1 MTTAT
6 PDHDQRQHVIQA
18 CYDHDVKFI
27 RLWFTDI
34 LGVLKSMAITI
45 EELEHALDDGVTFDG
60 ASIEGFARVDEAD
73 MVAVPDP
80 STFQLLPWRPSERA
94 VARMLCDV
102 RVPGGEPF
110 EGDPRWVLKRTL
122 ARAAEQGLTFYV
134 SPEIEFF
141 YFRDASGTEPLDRG
155 GYFDLTP
162 LDSGSDLRRETVL
175 TLEEMGIGVALSHHE
190 AAPSQHEI
198 DLRYMDALTMADAIM
213 TYRLVVKEVAMRHG
227 VYATFMPKPQSGVN
241 GSGMHLQLSLFRG
254 EENAFAVREGAAGA
268 DDRGGDALGLTPLAR
283 SFMAGLLAHAGEAML
298 VTNQWVNSYRRLV
311 PGFEAPTHAT
321 WSTSNHADLLRV
333 PRHKPGDAVAARIE
347 YRVPDPA
354 CNPYL
359 AFAALLAAGL
369 DGLERESVLP
379 EPLDRDVRELDADA
393 LAARAITPL
402 PASLGEAI
410 TAFAGS
416 ELLRE
421 TLGTHVFESL
431 VANKRHEWDEYRSQV
446 SAFELDR
453 YLGVL

>member
-1 MTTAT
+1 MTTPM

-34 LGVLKSMAITI
+34 LGTLKSMAITI

-80 STFQLLPWRPSERA
+80 ATFQLLPWRPSERA

-122 ARAAEQGLTFYV
+122 ARAAEHGLTFYV

-198 DLRYMDALTMADAIM
+198 DLRYTDALSMADAIM

-227 VYATFMPKPQSGVN
+227 VYATFMPKPQREVN

-254 EENAFAVREGAAGA
+254 EENVFAGR
-268 DDRGGDALGLTPLAR
+268 DDALGLTPLAR

-321 WSTSNHADLLRV
+321 WSTTNHADLLRV
-333 PRHKPGDAVAARIE
+333 PRHTPENGVAARIE

-369 DGLERESVLP
+369 DGIERESALP
-379 EPLDRDVRELDADA
+379 EPLDRDVRELEAEE
-393 LAARAITPL
+393 LAQRAIAPL

-416 ELLRE
+416 DLLRE
-421 TLGTHVFESL
+421 TLGAHVFESL
-431 VANKRHEWDEYRSQV
+431 VANKRHEWAEYRSQV

>member
-1 MTTAT
+1 MTTT
-6 PDHDQRQHVIQA
+6 PRPDHDQRQHVIQA

-34 LGVLKSMAITI
+34 LGVLKSVAITI

-80 STFQLLPWRPSERA
+80 STFQLLPWRPRERA

-102 RVPGGEPF
+102 QVPGGAPF

-198 DLRYMDALTMADAIM
+198 DLRYTDALTMADAIM

-227 VYATFMPKPQSGVN
+227 AYATFMPKPLRDVN

-254 EENAFAVREGAAGA
+254 EDNAFADEA
-268 DDRGGDALGLTPLAR
+268 DPLGLSALGR
-283 SFMAGLLAHAGEAML
+283 RFMAGLLEHAPETML

-321 WSTSNHADLLRV
+321 WSTANHADLVRV
-333 PRHKPGDAVAARIE
+333 PRHKPGDPVAARVE

-369 DGLERESVLP
+369 DGLERESALP
-379 EPLDRDVRELDADA
+379 APLDRDVRTLEADELEQ
-393 LAARAITPL
+393 RAIAAL
-402 PASLGEAI
+402 PSSLGEAI
-410 TAFAGS
+410 AAFADS
-416 ELLRE
+416 ELLRGA
-421 TLGTHVFESL
+421 LGTHVCESL
-431 VANKRHEWDEYRSQV
+431 VANKRHEWGEYRSQI
-446 SAFELDR
+446 SEFELER

>member
-1 MTTAT
+1 MTS
-6 PDHDQRQHVIQA
+6 PPRSDFDERQHVIQA
-18 CYDHDVKFI
+18 CYDQDVKFI

-34 LGVLKSMAITI
+34 LGMLKSVAITI

-80 STFQLLPWRPSERA
+80 STFQLLPWRPRERA
-94 VARMLCDV
+94 VARMLCDI
-102 RVPGGEPF
+102 RRPGGEPF
-110 EGDPRWVLKRTL
+110 EGDPRWVLQRTVE
-122 ARAAEQGLTFYV
+122 RAAQQGLTFYV

-141 YFRDASGTEPLDRG
+141 YFRDATGTEPLDRG

-175 TLEEMGIGVALSHHE
+175 MLESMGIGVALSHHE

-198 DLRYMDALTMADAIM
+198 DLRYTDALTMADAIM

-227 VYATFMPKPQSGVN
+227 AYATFTPKPLRDVN

-254 EENAFAVREGAAGA
+254 EENAFSDDA
-268 DDRGGDALGLTPLAR
+268 DPLGISPLAR
-283 SFMAGLLAHAGEAML
+283 SFMAGLLDHASETML

-321 WSTSNHADLLRV
+321 WSTRNHADLLRV
-333 PRHKPGDAVAARIE
+333 PAYKPGDPAATRIE

-359 AFAALLAAGL
+359 AFAALLSAGL
-369 DGLERESVLP
+369 DGIEREAALP
-379 EPLDRDVRELDADA
+379 GALDRDVRELEPDEVEQ
-393 LAARAITPL
+393 RAITPL
-402 PASLGEAI
+402 PSSLGEAI
-410 TAFAGS
+410 VAFDDSA
-416 ELLRE
+416 LLRD
-421 TLGTHVFESL
+421 TLGPHVCESL
-431 VANKRHEWDEYRSQV
+431 VANKRHEWDEYRTHV
-446 SAFELDR
+446 SEFELER

>member
-1 MTTAT
+1 MTAT
-6 PDHDQRQHVIQA
+6 SRGGASDERQHVIQA
-18 CYDHDVKFI
+18 CYDQDVKFI
-27 RLWFTDI
+27 RLWFADI
-34 LGVLKSMAITI
+34 LGMLKSVAITI

-73 MVAVPDP
+73 MVAAPDP
-80 STFQLLPWRPSERA
+80 STFRVLPWRPRERA
-94 VARMLCDV
+94 VARMWCDI
-102 RVPGGEPF
+102 RTPGGEPF

-122 ARAAEQGLTFYV
+122 ARAAERGFTFYV

-141 YFRDASGTEPLDRG
+141 YFRDAAGTEPLDRG

-162 LDSGSDLRRETVL
+162 LDSGTDRRRETVL
-175 TLEEMGIGVALSHHE
+175 MLEEMGIGVALSHHE

-198 DLRYMDALTMADAIM
+198 DLRYTDALTMADAIM
-213 TYRLVVKEVAMRHG
+213 TCRLIVKEVARRHDS
-227 VYATFMPKPQSGVN
+227 YATFMPRPLEGEN

-254 EENAFAVREGAAGA
+254 EENAFADEG
-268 DDRGGDALGLTPLAR
+268 DPLGLSALAR
-283 SFMAGLLAHAGEAML
+283 GFMAGLIAHAPETML

-321 WSTSNHADLLRV
+321 WSAANRADLLRV
-333 PRHKPGDAVAARIE
+333 PRHKPGDPIAARIE

-369 DGLERESVLP
+369 DGVEAGTPLP
-379 EPLDRDVRELDADA
+379 APLDRDVRDLGADEVA
-393 LAARAITPL
+393 RRAIAPL
-402 PASLGEAI
+402 PGSLGEAI
-410 TAFAGS
+410 GAFADS
-416 ELLRE
+416 DLLRGV
-421 TLGTHVFESL
+421 LGAHVRDSL
-431 VANKRHEWDEYRSQV
+431 VANKRHEWDEHRSRV
-446 SAFELDR
+446 PEHELER

>member
-1 MTTAT
+1 MTTSGGAG
-6 PDHDQRQHVIQA
+6 DDQRQHVIQA

-34 LGVLKSMAITI
+34 LGMLKSVAITI

-80 STFQLLPWRPSERA
+80 STFQLLPWRPRERA
-94 VARMLCDV
+94 VARMFCDI
-102 RVPGGEPF
+102 RVPGGETF

-122 ARAAEQGLTFYV
+122 ARAAEEGLTFYV

-141 YFRDASGTEPLDRG
+141 YFRDAESTEPLDGG

-198 DLRYMDALTMADAIM
+198 DLRYTDALTMADSIM

-227 VYATFMPKPQSGVN
+227 VYATFMPKPRSDVN

-254 EENAFAVREGAAGA
+254 EENAFADEG
-268 DDRGGDALGLTPLAR
+268 DPLGLSADAR
-283 SFMAGLLAHAGEAML
+283 RFMAGLLAHAPEAML
-298 VTNQWVNSYRRLV
+298 VTNQWVNSYRRIV

-321 WSTSNHADLLRV
+321 WSTRNHADLLRV
-333 PRHKPGDAVAARIE
+333 PRHKPGDPVATRIE
-347 YRVPDPA
+347 YRVPDA
-354 CNPYL
+354 AANPYL
-359 AFAALLAAGL
+359 AFAAMLAAGL
-369 DGLERESVLP
+369 DGVAREAALP
-379 EPLDRDVRELDADA
+379 EPLERDVRELEANEVERRGIA
-393 LAARAITPL
+393 PL

-410 TAFAGS
+410 QAFDGS
-416 ELLRE
+416 ALMRA
-421 TLGTHVFESL
+421 TLGEHVCDSL
-431 VANKRHEWDEYRSQV
+431 VANKRHEWAEYRTQISE
-446 SAFELDR
+446 FELRR
-453 YLGVL
+453 YLSVL